1 MTRSQENPVDH
12 ADERHLSRAIELAVE
27 ARANGN
33 PPFGSLLVD
42 ARGEILAEEQNTT
55 LTDRDITAHPEL
67 KLARWAAME
76 LPESVATTVTM
87 FTSCE
92 PCPMCSNAIARAR
105 LARVVFAL
113 SNDQLQALKPAGFV
127 NPDSAE
133 VSYDG
138 PALEKRARAAV
149 DGYY

>member
-1 MTRSQENPVDH
+1 MDDS
-12 ADERHLSRAIELAVE
+12 DERHLSRAVELAVE

-33 PPFGSLLVD
+33 PPFGSLLVNG
-42 ARGEILAEEQNTT
+42 RGEVVAEERNTT

-76 LPESVATTVTM
+76 LPETVTRTLTM

-92 PCPMCSNAIARAR
+92 PCPMCANAIARAQ

-113 SNDQLQALKPAGFV
+113 SNDQLQALKPADFA

-138 PALEKRARAAV
+138 PALGEQARAAV

>member
-1 MTRSQENPVDH
+1 VDES
-12 ADERHLSRAIELAVE
+12 DERHLSRAVELAVE

-33 PPFGSLLVD
+33 PPFGSLLIDVSG
-42 ARGEILAEEQNTT
+42 AVIAEEQNTT

-76 LPESVATTVTM
+76 LPESVARTVTM

-113 SNDQLQALKPAGFV
+113 SNEQLQALKPAGFA

-133 VSYDG
+133 VPYDG
-138 PALEKRARAAV
+138 PALGEQARAAV

>member
-1 MTRSQENPVDH
+1 MDDS
-12 ADERHLSRAIELAVE
+12 DERHLSRAVELAVE

-42 ARGEILAEEQNTT
+42 GRGEVVAEERNTT

-76 LPESVATTVTM
+76 LPETVDPNADHVHQLRAM
-87 FTSCE
+87 
-92 PCPMCSNAIARAR
+92 PMCANAIARAQ

-113 SNDQLQALKPAGFV
+113 SNDQLQALKPAGFA

-138 PALEKRARAAV
+138 PALGEQARAAV

>member
-1 MTRSQENPVDH
+1 MDH
-12 ADERHLSRAIELAVE
+12 SDERHLSRAVELAVE
-27 ARANGN
+27 ARASGN

-42 ARGEILAEEQNTT
+42 HSGAVIAEERNTT

-76 LPESVATTVTM
+76 LPDSRTLTM

-92 PCPMCSNAIARAR
+92 PCPMCSNAIARAH

-133 VSYDG
+133 VSYTG
-138 PALEKRARAAV
+138 PALGEQARAAV